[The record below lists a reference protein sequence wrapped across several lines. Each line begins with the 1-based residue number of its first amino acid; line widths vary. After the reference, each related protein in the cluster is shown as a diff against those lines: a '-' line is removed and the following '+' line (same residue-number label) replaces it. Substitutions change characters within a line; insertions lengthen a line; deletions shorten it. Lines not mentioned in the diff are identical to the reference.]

1 MGRILLVEGM
11 TMDPEAQIETEPEG
25 EFCPECGAEESGYFC
40 RSCGT
45 LLRGQ
50 EDVLCPRCHQVV
62 PAGDYCNRCGQNL
75 GGIALNL
82 RQLALAGD
90 DFWVTAAAAVPATPS
105 GDAEVGLLEPDE
117 SVVLADADLPDWL
130 QELPTESAPSEVQA
144 HVYPSL
150 QPIEEEREFS
160 RQGGLFTAMML
171 LLGLLL
177 LGLVALVV
185 FLLVGGAG

>member
-1 MGRILLVEGM
+1 MGAILLLEGM
-11 TMDPEAQIETEPEG
+11 LMDPETESETRPEG
-25 EFCPECGAEESGYFC
+25 GFCPECGIEESGYFC

-50 EDVLCPRCHQVV
+50 DDVLCPRCHRVV
-62 PAGDYCNRCGQNL
+62 PSGDFCNQCGQNL

-90 DFWVTAAAAVPATPS
+90 DFWVTAASPAPS
-105 GDAEVGLLEPDE
+105 PPSEGGDAGIWEPDP
-117 SVVLADADLPDWL
+117 SVFLADAELPEWL
-130 QELPTESAPSEVQA
+130 QELPAQSAPEAVKA

-150 QPIEEEREFS
+150 RPIEKEREYSGQGRLFS
-160 RQGGLFTAMML
+160 VVIL

-177 LGLVALVV
+177 LALVVIVV
-185 FLLVGGAG
+185 FLLFGGS

>member
-1 MGRILLVEGM
+1 MGRILLLEGM
-11 TMDPEAQIETEPEG
+11 IMDPETEIEMEPEG

-62 PAGDYCNRCGQNL
+62 PAGDFCNRCGQNL

-90 DFWVTAAAAVPATPS
+90 DFWVTAEAAVPATPLGGRRS
-105 GDAEVGLLEPDE
+105 SSFSNTTSNRSRSSAWTASATHRST
-117 SVVLADADLPDWL
+117 SV
-130 QELPTESAPSEVQA
+130 
-144 HVYPSL
+144 
-150 QPIEEEREFS
+150 
-160 RQGGLFTAMML
+160 
-171 LLGLLL
+171 
-177 LGLVALVV
+177 
-185 FLLVGGAG
+185 